1 MAHSLTPAQ
10 RSELLSAYRAT
21 FTADNHGDALKA
33 MYSKFEVA
41 LGVPRDVLR
50 SEVLADRQAHAKVYR
65 KLRNELARR
74 ASLRRSTNSRRSPS
88 KPKQTPKAKQASTT
102 RASDVIAP
110 QPFRCPECNQKLA
123 HSAVHHYGKRGRP
136 CGGAR
141 KAAPGSVARKPT
153 PMAETLAKWNIELEP
168 DYLRPPGQRVY
179 KMVVNLDTG
188 KWQATG
194 VLGALGYHV
203 GKNGIDK
210 RTRRAILTE
219 AVEVELV
226 AASPEYVDYVKGWGR
241 PKSRQRVIKIRDS
254 IRAFAQIRR
263 TAKADYSGALADW
276 DSDLA
281 WLKAKYHV

>member
-1 MAHSLTPAQ
+1 MAESLTFAQ
-10 RSELLSAYRAT
+10 RSELLIAYRGT

-41 LGVPRDVLR
+41 FGVSRKVLHA
-50 SEVLADRQAHAKVYR
+50 EVRADRQAHAKLYR
-65 KLRNELARR
+65 KLQNELARR
-74 ASLRRSTNSRRSPS
+74 ASIRKSTDSHRPPS
-88 KPKQTPKAKQASTT
+88 KSNQTPATKRASAVQ
-102 RASDVIAP
+102 ASDVSHP
-110 QPFRCPECNQKLA
+110 QPVRCPECSRKLA
-123 HSAVHHYGKRGRP
+123 HAAVHHYGKQGRP

-141 KAAPGSVARKPT
+141 TTDPRSLARKPT

-168 DYLRPPGQRVY
+168 QYLRPPGQRVH
-179 KMVVNLDTG
+179 KLIVNLDTG
-188 KWQATG
+188 KWQTTG

-219 AVEVELV
+219 AVEVQLF
-226 AASPEYVDYVKGWGR
+226 AASPEFEDYVKGWGA
-241 PKSRQRVIKIRDS
+241 PKSRQRIVKIRDS

-263 TAKADYSGALADW
+263 STKADYSGALADW

-281 WLKAKYHV
+281 WLKAKYQV